1 MPGFARGLRRRILT
15 LSATRRF
22 GERGGAFAPTERIAM
37 TSYVFTHATVLD
49 GTEGMEP
56 QPNMTVVVTE
66 GIIEKVGPA
75 ATAVAA

>member
-22 GERGGAFAPTERIAM
+22 GERGGAFASTERIAM

-56 QPNMTVVVTE
+56 RF
-66 GIIEKVGPA
+66 GRPA
-75 ATAVAA
+75 GGRSRRRASTL